1 MVRQAP
7 PWLHSPPGAGILT
20 APKRTCRAAKPDS
33 NFAPNPGLFPVAC
46 FGCRPVRR
54 RSRSNGP
61 PARRPSHWPHAGAVL
76 RGKRSIRR
84 DVHPARPPPRP
95 SRAIQPHEPGFQS
108 HPPAPPPSPMP
119 GLQTPP
125 RHAGCRHESMWAA
138 RLMNHPGRLDPEHPH
153 PELLDPGPQTSLGS
167 PGQALPRV
175 VLRDSRWLESPSR
188 NCRPGR
194 VPLRRNPRPDCRLDP
209 QRANAPAY
217 PGGSSALL

>member
-1 MVRQAP
+1 
-7 PWLHSPPGAGILT
+7 
-20 APKRTCRAAKPDS
+20 
-33 NFAPNPGLFPVAC
+33 
-46 FGCRPVRR
+46 
-54 RSRSNGP
+54 
-61 PARRPSHWPHAGAVL
+61 
-76 RGKRSIRR
+76 
-84 DVHPARPPPRP
+84 
-95 SRAIQPHEPGFQS
+95 
-108 HPPAPPPSPMP
+108 
-119 GLQTPP
+119 
-125 RHAGCRHESMWAA
+125 MWAA